1 MTLVAERPAAHVN
14 PEVLRWARESSGF
27 ALEAA
32 ATRIGVKAEKL
43 AGAERGELLL
53 TLRQAEKAANVY
65 KRPFAALF
73 LPTPPAEEPQEA
85 QFRRLPG
92 APELPWSSEMRVLAR
107 RVRQRQDA
115 AAELHELLE
124 EEPAWPTAST
134 GLRVERSSLPAVVRK
149 ALGISIEEQSS
160 WRDSNGYTP
169 LRHWTDA
176 VESLGVLVMQDGTL
190 PIAAMRGFAST
201 HPSVPAV
208 VINTKDDPRA
218 RAFTVVHEFGH
229 LCLSL
234 LGVATEAQPE
244 EWCNEFAGEVIMPRA
259 ELARRVSSLGGDTLE
274 RIDELALAFG
284 VTPLA
289 AAVRAARTGFLPQ
302 AEVDDAIRRI
312 RARGDRRK
320 GSGGNPYR
328 TQLGRCGPSFA
339 RLVFSA
345 LESQALT
352 YPVASGL
359 LGVKANN
366 FGKFRHYLDERAGLG

>member
-73 LPTPPAEEPQEA
+73 LPTPPVEEPQEA

-134 GLRVERSSLPAVVRK
+134 GPEGREKLSPGGGPESA
-149 ALGISIEEQSS
+149 
-160 WRDSNGYTP
+160 
-169 LRHWTDA
+169 RH
-176 VESLGVLVMQDGTL
+176 QH
-190 PIAAMRGFAST
+190 RGA
-201 HPSVPAV
+201 
-208 VINTKDDPRA
+208 D
-218 RAFTVVHEFGH
+218 
-229 LCLSL
+229 
-234 LGVATEAQPE
+234 
-244 EWCNEFAGEVIMPRA
+244 
-259 ELARRVSSLGGDTLE
+259 ELARLGSLRCADLLRRIRPFRLSSSIRRMTRGHARLRLFTSS
-274 RIDELALAFG
+274 
-284 VTPLA
+284 VTFA
-289 AAVRAARTGFLPQ
+289 CRSK

-366 FGKFRHYLDERAGLG
+366 FGKFRHYLDERARLD